1 MIVVSNTSPI
11 INLAAIGKLDLL
23 KKCFGKIYIPP
34 AVYNEITVK
43 GRGEPGDI
51 EVRTVDWI
59 EVIEVKD
66 ISLLLL
72 LRKDLDEGEA
82 ESIALSIQ
90 LEADLLLLDEF
101 DARSIASK
109 LRLRFIGLLGVLV
122 RAKEAGYIQKVM
134 PLMNSLKEQAGFW
147 IGEELYQYVLK
158 IVKE

>member
-43 GRGEPGDI
+43 GRGEPGDK

-59 EVIEVKD
+59 EVVEVKD

-72 LRKDLDEGEA
+72 LRKDLDDGEA

-90 LEADLLLLDEF
+90 LESDLLLLDEI

-109 LRLRFIGLLGVLV
+109 LRLRFIGLLGVLM
-122 RAKEAGYIQKVM
+122 RAKETGYIKKVK
-134 PLMNSLKEQAGFW
+134 PLMDSLKEHAGFW
-147 IGEELYQYVLK
+147 IDEELYQYVLNT
-158 IVKE
+158 VRE

>member
-11 INLAAIGKLDLL
+11 INLAAIGKLDIL

-51 EVRTVDWI
+51 EVRTFDWI
-59 EVIEVKD
+59 EVVEVKD

-72 LRKDLDEGEA
+72 LRKDLDDGEA

-90 LEADLLLLDEF
+90 LESDLLLLDEF

-109 LRLRFIGLLGVLV
+109 LRIRFIALLGVLM
-122 RAKEAGYIQKVM
+122 RAKESGYIQKVM
-134 PLMNSLKEQAGFW
+134 PLMNNLREKAGFW
-147 IGEELYQYVLK
+147 IDEELYQYVLN
-158 IVKE
+158 IVRE

>member
-1 MIVVSNTSPI
+1 VIVVSNTSPI

-43 GRGEPGDI
+43 GRGEPGDK

-59 EVIEVKD
+59 EVVEVKD
-66 ISLLLL
+66 ISLSLL
-72 LRKDLDEGEA
+72 LRKDLDDGEA

-90 LEADLLLLDEF
+90 LESDLLLLDEI

-109 LRLRFIGLLGVLV
+109 LRIRFIGLLGVLM
-122 RAKEAGYIQKVM
+122 RAKESGYIQKVM
-134 PLMNSLKEQAGFW
+134 PLMNNLKEKAGFW
-147 IGEELYQYVLK
+147 IDEELYQYVLN
-158 IVKE
+158 IVRE